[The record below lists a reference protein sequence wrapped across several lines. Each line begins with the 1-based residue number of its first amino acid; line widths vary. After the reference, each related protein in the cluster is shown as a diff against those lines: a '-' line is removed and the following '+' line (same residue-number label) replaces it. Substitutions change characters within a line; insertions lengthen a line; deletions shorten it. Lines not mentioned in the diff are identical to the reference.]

1 LAPIDLVQRVQAY
14 LPDSDLAVV
23 EKAYRF
29 AEEAHKD
36 QKRKS
41 GEPYFVHPVAVA
53 SELVDMRLDVASVCA
68 GLLHDVV
75 EDTTAALSDIDREFG
90 EEVAELVDGLTKLNK
105 IQYDSREDRQ
115 AENIRKMVVAMSKDV
130 RVLLVKLCDRLDNM
144 RTMEHMKPSS
154 QERISR
160 ETSEIY
166 APLAHRL
173 GMNRVKSELE
183 DLSLRYLEPDVF

>member
-1 LAPIDLVQRVQAY
+1 
-14 LPDSDLAVV
+14 
-23 EKAYRF
+23 
-29 AEEAHKD
+29 
-36 QKRKS
+36 
-41 GEPYFVHPVAVA
+41 
-53 SELVDMRLDVASVCA
+53 
-68 GLLHDVV
+68 
-75 EDTTAALSDIDREFG
+75 
-90 EEVAELVDGLTKLNK
+90 K

-154 QERISR
+154 QARISR

-183 DLSLRYLEPDVF
+183 DLSLRYLEPDVFSDIERHLELTRKERERYIDGVCRTLQHLFGERGLQCKVTGRPRHV